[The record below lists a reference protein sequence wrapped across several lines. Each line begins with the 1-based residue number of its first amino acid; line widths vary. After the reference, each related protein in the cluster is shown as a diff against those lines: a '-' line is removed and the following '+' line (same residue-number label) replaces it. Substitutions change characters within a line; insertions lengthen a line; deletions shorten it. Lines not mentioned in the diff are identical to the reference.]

1 MFLQNKLADFF
12 LRVAAGMLIG
22 VLFGALLSEGS
33 YILTPGK
40 QSAEREPQQVE
51 LIIPYGTAKQV
62 EAGVYNRSLPTDM
75 TFVQGD
81 VLIVKNEDEVPH
93 QLGPLW
99 VPANTSSA
107 IKLDTVNDYSYECSF
122 QPTKFMGLDV
132 RPTVTAS
139 TRIQAILAIGLPT
152 GMMLALYSY
161 MLPGRKKPL
170 VVDSGAPA
178 QDVRVVDG

>member
-1 MFLQNKLADFF
+1 VYLQNKFADFL
-12 LRVAAGMLIG
+12 LRAAVGVAIG
-22 VLFGALLSEGS
+22 VVFGWLLSEGS
-33 YILTPGK
+33 YALTPGK
-40 QSAEREPQQVE
+40 QSADRQPQQVE

-62 EAGVYNRSLPTDM
+62 QEGVYNRSIPTDM

-81 VLIVKNEDEVPH
+81 VLIVRNEDEVPH

-107 IKLDTVNDYSYECSF
+107 LKLDTANEYSYECTF

-132 RPTVTAS
+132 RPYVTTS
-139 TRIQAILAIGLPT
+139 TRVQGVLAIGLPT

-161 MLPGRKKPL
+161 MLPGRKKNQQ
-170 VVDSGAPA
+170 PA
-178 QDVRVVDG
+178 V